1 MHTRKITH
9 REIDFAWQHVL
20 LFSPVTLPN
29 TQNGSASHV
38 TRLSMPLEAFSHHVT
53 NLLIS
58 SEALSHR
65 VTSLF
70 TAREAFSQRVMQHPI
85 TKETLPYNK

>member
-53 NLLIS
+53 NLSAAQKVFHKYLF
-58 SEALSHR
+58 
-65 VTSLF
+65 SLVN
-70 TAREAFSQRVMQHPI
+70 RQSQMHQWLRTFKNI
-85 TKETLPYNK
+85 A